1 MRVPKS
7 PPGKITK
14 EDAHL
19 AGSAKKKAGGASAL
33 AKLFGVTA
41 AAASE
46 WGRVRPIPRHLRPRI
61 EEYLGSAGKT
71 RTDNEAL
78 ASRRKV
84 LEIQELLLRRTPELD
99 GLPSRYRE
107 QYQERVKAI
116 ELRVAA
122 NLDEIAAN
130 IERELADVRA
140 WLIAEYRAQH
150 RAPS

>member
-1 MRVPKS
+1 VREPKS
-7 PPGKITK
+7 LPRKVTK

-19 AGSAKKKAGGASAL
+19 AESAKKKAGGASAL

-61 EEYLGSAGKT
+61 EEYLGSAGKI
-71 RTDNEAL
+71 RTDDEAL

-84 LEIQELLLRRTPELD
+84 REIHEILARRMPELD
-99 GLPSRYRE
+99 GLPPRYRD

-116 ELRVAA
+116 EARVAA
-122 NLDEIAAN
+122 NLDEIAAD

-140 WLIAEYRAQH
+140 RLIAEYRAH
-150 RAPS
+150 RRTPS

>member
-1 MRVPKS
+1 VRIPKS
-7 PPGKITK
+7 PPRKITK

-19 AGSAKKKAGGASAL
+19 AESAKKKAGGASAL

-46 WGRVRPIPRHLRPRI
+46 WGRARPIPRHLRPRI
-61 EEYLGSAGKT
+61 EEYLGSAGT
-71 RTDNEAL
+71 ARTDDQAL
-78 ASRRKV
+78 ASRRNV
-84 LEIQELLLRRTPELD
+84 LKIQEILLRRTPELD

-107 QYQERVKAI
+107 RYQERVKAI

-140 WLIAEYRAQH
+140 WLIAEHRAQR
-150 RAPS
+150 RASS